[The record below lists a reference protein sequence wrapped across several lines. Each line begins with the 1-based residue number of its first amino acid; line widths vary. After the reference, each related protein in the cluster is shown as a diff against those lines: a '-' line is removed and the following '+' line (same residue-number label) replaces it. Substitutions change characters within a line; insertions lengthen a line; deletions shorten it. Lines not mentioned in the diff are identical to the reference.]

1 MKEVLIALHQKPI
14 AYYPIYRDITGSTTA
29 AILLSQLLYWYSAC
43 KGKKFYKTDS
53 EIMEETRLTEK
64 ELRNAKSCL
73 KKFDFII
80 IELEGL
86 PRRTF
91 YSFNETNLH
100 RLLVQSSDAQMAE
113 LETPKGRVNN
123 RPKGIAITENTKN
136 FAKSNSEREELALE
150 KPKTEEVN
158 YINAHEIARVE
169 FLRRYLDLNPD
180 WENKCFAEPYFEN
193 LQKKGEWFAL
203 QIPTN
208 ANDLQKWI
216 GKHYAGINSWASNE
230 HKFWKNKKAANP
242 TTQQQKNGAEP
253 TITIAGIPV
262 PLSVYQ
268 LYQSENG

>member
-1 MKEVLIALHQKPI
+1 MKEVMLALHQKPI
-14 AYYPIYRDITGSTTA
+14 AYYPVYRDITGSTTA

-100 RLLVQSSDAQMAE
+100 RLLVQYSNAQRAE
-113 LETPKGRVNN
+113 LETPKGRSNN
-123 RPKGIAITENTKN
+123 SPKGEAITENTKEH
-136 FAKSNSEREELALE
+136 AKNNSERGKPAPKKSQLETENNELEISDGLKYELE
-150 KPKTEEVN
+150 AYKK
-158 YINAHEIARVE
+158 AARVFCE
-169 FLRRYLDLNPD
+169 IYLDLNPD
-180 WENKCFAEPYFEN
+180 WKNAKFALPYFQN
-193 LQKKGEWFAL
+193 AQQKGKWFEL

-208 ANDLQKWI
+208 ATDKQRWLGQ
-216 GKHYAGINSWASNE
+216 HLSGIDRWAAME
-230 HKFWKNKKAANP
+230 PKFNP
-242 TTQQQKNGAEP
+242 QKNGNTA
-253 TITIAGIPV
+253 TIPGGYKIPK
-262 PLSVYQ
+262 PNYSPEQ
-268 LYQSENG
+268 